1 MKTLNYKVSLFI
13 IIFLLSGCTTAEI
26 SKADRLPT
34 QTHVLPKT
42 DLSKIDL
49 TEIKH
54 IAPKGRAQDGG
65 LQDKEFNELPIVNDL
80 LAHGK
85 DSIPFLIGKLD
96 DETEIDRHVI
106 SFWYEAYVGDIALII
121 LNDFFTGEDGITS
134 TIQGFGWDEFLERGN
149 DKDSMGEAILR
160 KYIKKHGRKNIKA
173 RWQKVWD
180 ENKENIYWDD
190 TERCFKVSNSEKSS
204 Q

>member
-13 IIFLLSGCTTAEI
+13 ITIFLLSGCNTAEI
-26 SKADRLPT
+26 PKADLLPT
-34 QTHVLPKT
+34 STPVLLKKT
-42 DLSKIDL
+42 LTQIDL
-49 TEIKH
+49 TKIGH

-65 LQDKEFNELPIVNDL
+65 LQDKEFNELSIANDL

-85 DSIPFLIGKLD
+85 DLIPFLIGKLD
-96 DETEIDRHVI
+96 DETEMDRHVI
-106 SFWYEAYVGDIALII
+106 NYWYKVYVGDIALII
-121 LNDFFTGEDGITS
+121 LNDFFTGEDGIAS
-134 TIQGFGWDEFLERGN
+134 TIQGFSWDAFLERGN
-149 DKDSMGEAILR
+149 DKDSTGEAILR

-173 RWQKVWD
+173 RWQKIWD

-190 TERCFKVSNSEKSS
+190 TERCFKLK

>member
-1 MKTLNYKVSLFI
+1 MKSLNYKVSLFI
-13 IIFLLSGCTTAEI
+13 IIIFLLSGCNTAEI
-26 SKADRLPT
+26 SKVDTLLA
-34 QTHVLPKT
+34 QTPALPKI

-65 LQDKEFNELPIVNDL
+65 LQDIEFNELPIVNDL

-96 DETEIDRHVI
+96 DETEIDRSVI
-106 SFWYEAYVGDIALII
+106 SFWYKVYIGDIALII
-121 LNDFFTGEDGITS
+121 LSDFFTNDDGKTS
-134 TIQGFGWDEFLERGN
+134 TIQRFGWDDFLERGN

-160 KYIKKHGRKNIKA
+160 NYIKKHGRKNIKA

-180 ENKENIYWDD
+180 ENKENIYWDE
-190 TERCFKVSNSEKSS
+190 TNKCFKIKKSDNE
-204 Q
+204 

>member
-1 MKTLNYKVSLFI
+1 MKSLNYKVSLFI
-13 IIFLLSGCTTAEI
+13 IIIFLLSGCKTAEI
-26 SKADRLPT
+26 SKVDTLLA
-34 QTHVLPKT
+34 QTPALPKI

-65 LQDKEFNELPIVNDL
+65 LQDIEFNELPIVNDL
-80 LAHGK
+80 LAPGK

-96 DETEIDRHVI
+96 DETEIDRSVI
-106 SFWYEAYVGDIALII
+106 SFWYKVYIGDIALII
-121 LNDFFTGEDGITS
+121 LSDFFTNDDGKTS
-134 TIQGFGWDEFLERGN
+134 TIQGFGWDDFLERGN

-160 KYIKKHGRKNIKA
+160 NYIKKHGRKNIKA

-180 ENKENIYWDD
+180 ENKENIYWDE
-190 TERCFKVSNSEKSS
+190 TNKCFKIKKSDNE
-204 Q
+204 